1 MNVLILVYSLQYIIN
16 YKFEIFDLSCI
27 LFNAATTLPI
37 PNVAYHNTCN
47 YDVGW
52 FSRIDMTTSFVGTIF
67 RNPIV
72 LFSYDGLN
80 TRKDRM
86 HIVAVAWAGS
96 HDKSLPQSTPD
107 ASSASSHE

>member
-47 YDVGW
+47 
-52 FSRIDMTTSFVGTIF
+52 
-67 RNPIV
+67 
-72 LFSYDGLN
+72 
-80 TRKDRM
+80 
-86 HIVAVAWAGS
+86 
-96 HDKSLPQSTPD
+96 
-107 ASSASSHE
+107 